1 MADPPNENKNINKE
15 KHYNVTCMAWEV
27 TRTVQVRLDVP
38 DDRKSDLHATNTL
51 FQHCANRTSEWAWR
65 YPDEDCVTSKSEAE
79 NALYDDL
86 REEADGLHAN
96 LVQKA
101 IKRAIKDI
109 DNAVDRLADGE
120 NTSRP
125 EYDTFSIVYD
135 KRAATFHRDSVSLAT
150 VNGRVECEY
159 DLPENP
165 EGTPHGEYLLNDDYS
180 FSTSTV
186 HYDSEADAFCLHA
199 VMERELDVSS
209 PEKAEDANVLGVDCN
224 VTDHIAVTSTGRF
237 IGNADYLNHQRRE
250 FETRRASLQQTG
262 TRSAHLTFQRIGDR
276 FGRWSEDY
284 LHQCSKTIVE
294 EAHRNGCTHIA
305 FEDLEQIR
313 DRISDGKQFQQW
325 AFNALQQQVVYKAE
339 ECGIV
344 VETVNPQYTSQ
355 QCSKCGCTLEEN
367 RDDQHFACL
376 DCSYTGNADYNAAKN
391 VARKLALTLQRGQ
404 KSPAGGAF
412 CQYALKSGVMT
423 VNATDV
429 ASDTPVSA
437 ERESTDKPT
446 ASAVGS

>member
-1 MADPPNENKNINKE
+1 
-15 KHYNVTCMAWEV
+15 MAWEV
-27 TRTVQVRLDVP
+27 TRTVRVRLDVP
-38 DDRKSDLHATNTL
+38 DDRKSDLHATNSK
-51 FQHCANRTSEWAWR
+51 FQYCANRTADWAWR

-79 NALYDDL
+79 ADIYDDL
-86 REEADGLHAN
+86 REETDYLHAN

-101 IKRAIKDI
+101 IKRATDDI
-109 DNAVDRLADGE
+109 DNCIDRLADGE
-120 NTSRP
+120 NTSKP

-135 KRAATFHRDSVSLAT
+135 KRAATYYRDKVSLAT

-159 DLPENP
+159 DLPDDP
-165 EGTPHGEYLLNDDYS
+165 AGTPHGEYLLNDDYS

-186 HYDSEADAFCLHA
+186 HYDSEADEFYLHA
-199 VMERELDVSS
+199 VMKCELDVDR
-209 PEKAEDANVLGVDCN
+209 PEKAEHSKGLGVDCN
-224 VTDHIAVTSTGRF
+224 VDDHVAVTSTGTF
-237 IGNADYLNHQRRE
+237 VGNADFLNHNRRE
-250 FETRRASLQQTG
+250 FEKRRGRLQQTG

-284 LHQCSKTIVE
+284 LHQCSKELVA
-294 EAHRNGCTHIA
+294 EAQRHGCTHIA

-313 DRISDGKQFQQW
+313 NRISDAKKFQQW
-325 AFNALQQQVVYKAE
+325 AFRELQQQTKHKAE
-339 ECGIV
+339 LAGIV
-344 VETVNPQYTSQ
+344 VETVEPSYTSQ
-355 QCSKCGCTLEEN
+355 QCSKCGTTLEEN
-367 RDDQHFACL
+367 RDGQHFECL
-376 DCSYTGNADYNAAKN
+376 DCSYTANADYNAAKN
-391 VARKLALTLQRGQ
+391 VARKLALKLQRGQ

-429 ASDTPVSA
+429 ASDQYVSA